1 MFGFVYSSALR
12 DFFRPTRAIVW
23 VFVAAVVFGIGMVW
37 TRISG
42 TTEAGIQFGQLSGI
56 LVYRVLAL
64 AAAIFATMV
73 VSQDVEQKTIV
84 YTLTRVVPR
93 QTMLLARSLA
103 AITCVAI
110 VSCLACTAGM
120 LSVLGPNGFASS
132 AYWADMGIMVLGAF
146 AYSALFIFVSLL
158 MNRAM
163 IVCLLFAFGWESF
176 VPRMPGDLYYLSIGT
191 YLKGLATHPRPEQET
206 GIQAALA
213 GQTVET
219 LVPPVPSLI
228 VLVAI
233 IGIFTVMGGLWFQRF
248 EYSPR
253 EDAE

>member
-1 MFGFVYSSALR
+1 MFGFVYASALK
-12 DFFRPTRAIVW
+12 DFMRPARLIVW
-23 VFVAAVVFGIGMVW
+23 FFIAVTVFGMGLVW
-37 TRISG
+37 RQLTG
-42 TTEAGIQFGQLSGI
+42 DTPLNIQAGQLADI

-84 YTLTRVVPR
+84 YSLTRVVPR
-93 QTMLLARSLA
+93 KSMLLARSLA
-103 AITCVAI
+103 ATTCIAI
-110 VSCLACTAGM
+110 VSWLSCIAGVLAI
-120 LSVLGPNGFASS
+120 LGPSGLATPGF
-132 AYWADMGIMVLGAF
+132 WIDMGVMALGAC
-146 AYSALFIFVSLL
+146 AYASLFIFVSLL

-176 VPRMPGDLYYLSIGT
+176 VPRMPGDLYYLSIST
-191 YLKGLATHPRPEQET
+191 YLKGLAAHPQPEKEG
-206 GIQAALA
+206 GIQAALT
-213 GQTVET
+213 GQSVET
-219 LVPPVPSLI
+219 LVPQIPSLI

-233 IGIFTVMGGLWFQRF
+233 IGVMVTLSGLWFQRF